1 MRSGGTNVSEKI
13 AIKPE
18 LVIPDLVAADSQ
30 DAIRQLGET
39 LVSAGYAK
47 GSYVDA
53 VLEREKSYPTGI
65 EFPLCGVAMPHG
77 EPDDVLGA
85 AIAIGRCANPVPFK
99 RMEDFSQEV
108 DVRLVAMLA
117 VADPAGHLDVLGKL
131 IAAFSDEETCA
142 ALLSSDDP
150 AAIAKI
156 VDDAINGGE

>member
-1 MRSGGTNVSEKI
+1 MSEKI

-30 DAIRQLGET
+30 DAIRQLGEA

-47 GSYVDA
+47 GSYVDV

-99 RMEDFSQEV
+99 RMEDFSREV

-131 IAAFSDEETCA
+131 IAVFSDEETCA

>member
-1 MRSGGTNVSEKI
+1 MSEKI

-47 GSYVDA
+47 GSYVDV

-108 DVRLVAMLA
+108 GVRLVAT
-117 VADPAGHLDVLGKL
+117 VADPAGHRDVLGKL